1 MMAGGELHVTRVR
14 VLRRHVVT
22 DAARDRVAR
31 ALYEAVVDGFEFG
44 AREVASPADRD
55 WLRGAFAVALHD
67 TVDVALDLMA
77 SRIATAL
84 DDAPNGLGERYD
96 RSHELEDYGE
106 D

>member
-1 MMAGGELHVTRVR
+1 MTDGGMQLTRVR
-14 VLRRHVVT
+14 ILRRHVVT
-22 DAARDRVAR
+22 DAARDRIAR

-44 AREVASPADRD
+44 ASEVASPADRE

-96 RSHELEDYGE
+96 RSHRWEEYGG